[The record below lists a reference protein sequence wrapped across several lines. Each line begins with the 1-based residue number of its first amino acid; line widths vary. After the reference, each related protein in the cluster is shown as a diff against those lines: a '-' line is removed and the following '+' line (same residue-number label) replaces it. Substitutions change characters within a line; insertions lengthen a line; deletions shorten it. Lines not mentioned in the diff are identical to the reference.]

1 MPLTYH
7 FKPFPKP
14 GEAHFTIDHKPIGSE
29 PAAGASSSSSSSSS
43 SSPCTCQKDQLYCKQ
58 HRETKPVRRQQPRVS
73 LSPVEEH
80 TDPLHRQLTPKAI
93 RDQHRALSRV
103 SVSAAFQSAVA
114 TEEYFPLYHST
125 AFARSN
131 SDASTSSSRS
141 RSRRRLGSASGTQSP
156 TSRRCSSEQDQEQEQ
171 GASLPVSELTQT
183 PVIEGGEGGNEIA
196 RRGS

>member
-14 GEAHFTIDHKPIGSE
+14 GECHFSIESTSPKSE
-29 PAAGASSSSSSSSS
+29 PRSAPS
-43 SSPCTCQKDQLYCKQ
+43 CTCQKDTSRCKQ
-58 HRETKPVRRQQPRVS
+58 CRQNDRNNNAAAAATRRQQPPQGS

-80 TDPLHRQLTPKAI
+80 TDPLDRQLTPKAI
-93 RDQHRALSRV
+93 RDQRRALSRV

-114 TEEYFPLYHST
+114 TEEYFPLYHSA

-131 SDASTSSSRS
+131 SDASIASSRS
-141 RSRRRLGSASGTQSP
+141 RSRRRIRSASGNQSP
-156 TSRRCSSEQDQEQEQ
+156 TSSRSSSEQDQGSSQ
-171 GASLPVSELTQT
+171 PVSGLAQT
-183 PVIEGGEGGNEIA
+183 PVQEEDSEENELA